1 MDPPAPE
8 TLMRALELL
17 NYLGALDDEGELT
30 PVGALM
36 ADLPLDPQ
44 LAKLVVA
51 SPAFSCSNEALTIV
65 AMLSVPNVF
74 VRPREAAKAADE
86 AKAQFAHA
94 DGDHLTL
101 LNVFHAYKQAAEA
114 AGSGEWE
121 GGGGGNGGGSGR
133 RPPSLADWCYH
144 NFLNSRALKSA
155 DAVRGQLAR
164 VCARAGIRLV
174 STPWGDKNYYL
185 NIRKALAAAFFMQV
199 AHLNGGG
206 RGGAGGKS
214 APYLTVKDHQE
225 VHLHPSTT
233 LDTKPE
239 WVLYNEFVLTS
250 RNYVRTCS
258 AVRGEWLVD
267 LAPHYYDL
275 ANFPAGDARRAL
287 ERLYAAKAAAA
298 GRGGK

>member
-30 PVGALM
+30 PVGSLM

-44 LAKLVVA
+44 LAKLVVG
-51 SPAFSCSNEALTIV
+51 SPAFACSNEALTIV
-65 AMLSVPNVF
+65 AMLSAPNVF

-86 AKAQFAHA
+86 AKAAFAHQ

-101 LNVFHAYKQAAEA
+101 LNVFHAYKEACEA
-114 AGSGEWE
+114 AGGA
-121 GGGGGNGGGSGR
+121 GDGSR
-133 RPPSLADWCYH
+133 SVSDWCYH
-144 NFLNSRALKSA
+144 NFLNSRALKTA
-155 DAVRGQLAR
+155 DSVRAQLQR
-164 VCARAGIRLV
+164 VAARAGIRLV
-174 STPWGDKNYYL
+174 STPWGDPAYYA
-185 NIRKALAAAFFMQV
+185 NIRKALTAAFFMQV

-206 RGGAGGKS
+206 KGGGSAGG
-214 APYLTVKDHQE
+214 APYLTVKDHQA
-225 VHLHPSTT
+225 VHLHPSTA

-239 WVLYNEFVLTS
+239 WVLYHEFVLTS
-250 RNYVRTCS
+250 RNYIRTCT

-287 ERLYAAKAAAA
+287 ERLYAAKAAA
-298 GRGGK
+298 GRRGGGGGGGK

>member
-51 SPAFSCSNEALTIV
+51 SPAFACSSEALTIV
-65 AMLSVPNVF
+65 AMLSAPNVF

-86 AKAQFAHA
+86 AKAAFAHA

-114 AGSGEWE
+114 AGSGHD
-121 GGGGGNGGGSGR
+121 GSGGNG
-133 RPPSLADWCYH
+133 RPAPSLADWCYH

-155 DAVRGQLAR
+155 DAVRAQLVRVAAR
-164 VCARAGIRLV
+164 SGVRLV
-174 STPWGDKNYYL
+174 STPWGDPAYYP
-185 NIRKALAAAFFMQV
+185 NIRKALTAAFFMQV
-199 AHLNGGG
+199 AHLNASKSS
-206 RGGAGGKS
+206 GGA
-214 APYLTVKDHQE
+214 PYETVKDHQA
-225 VHLHPSTT
+225 VHLHPSTS

-239 WVLYNEFVLTS
+239 WVLYHEFVLTS
-250 RNYVRTCS
+250 RNYIRTCT

-275 ANFPAGDARRAL
+275 ANFPAGEARRAL
-287 ERLYAAKAAAA
+287 ERLYAAKAAA
-298 GRGGK
+298 GKRGK